1 MASVGAHSARTRRYV
16 CGAEDGLKPS
26 GVETRLG
33 FVKGGIWTPP
43 HLYSRLTETLRLSEG
58 TEAPSM
64 GLIRWH
70 IAMAVPAQWYRE
82 NAKDCARRV
91 EQSRDPLA
99 KAAYLEMVR
108 AWVMLAECA
117 EQLANAKPFIRFDLA
132 A

>member
-1 MASVGAHSARTRRYV
+1 LGRTLPERDITFVVRRM
-16 CGAEDGLKPS
+16 DLNRL
-26 GVETRLG
+26 GVETRSG

-82 NAKDCARRV
+82 SADDCARRA

-108 AWVMLAECA
+108 AWVMLAEGA